1 MEVREKISNAF
12 CGKCKCFFRRKS
24 LKDATTNNYIWVGL
38 CRSNPPQIAVVDSP
52 VQQPGGA
59 VGTVSEIVS
68 HWPSVREYD
77 WCGKFELGEDQS
89 FKKEDKK
96 NGEGGYR

>member
-1 MEVREKISNAF
+1 MDKEF

-24 LKDATTNNYIWVGL
+24 LKDGTTKEYIWVGL

-52 VQQPGGA
+52 SQQGNV

-77 WCGKFELGEDQS
+77 WCSNFIEGERDQS
-89 FKKEDKK
+89 FKADKFRADEK
-96 NGEGGYR
+96 DGEGGYH